1 MTNPIRIENL
11 KKHFHVGLRRK
22 RVDAVVDVSF
32 EVEEGEIFGLIGPNG
47 AGKTTTLKVLT
58 GLMKPTDGKVELFG
72 QDSHDRGAR
81 KRLGYLPENPY
92 FYEHLTAREILKF
105 YGGLFGLGGK
115 DLNSRVDR
123 LLERVGLTFAAD
135 RKLKKFSKGMRQRTG
150 LAQALINEPDL
161 LIFDEPQSGLD
172 PIGRKEVRDLILEL
186 KSEGKTLL
194 FASHI
199 LPDVEAV
206 CDRVAVIHQG
216 KVIEVGALDELVD
229 DRRHTREITAAGIAV
244 EDLPDFV
251 EVLESRRQRVTFQVS
266 GIENVSRVMEL
277 IHGKGADIFS
287 LTPISGTL
295 EDVFI
300 RDTRATEE
308 EE

>member
-1 MTNPIRIENL
+1 MTPPIRISNL
-11 KKHFHVGLRRK
+11 KKKFHVGLRRK

-32 EVEEGEIFGLIGPNG
+32 EVQPGEIFGLIGPNG

-58 GLMKPTDGKVELFG
+58 GLMQPTDGTAELFG
-72 QDSHDRGAR
+72 RPSHERGAR
-81 KRLGYLPENPY
+81 ERLGYLPENPY
-92 FYEHLTAREILKF
+92 FYEHLSARETLKF
-105 YGGLFGLGGK
+105 YAGLFGLSGRSL
-115 DLNSRVDR
+115 DDRVDY
-123 LLERVGLTFAAD
+123 LLERVGLTHAAD

-186 KSEGKTLL
+186 KQEGKTLL

-206 CDRVAVIHQG
+206 CDRVAVIHRG
-216 KVIEVGALDELVD
+216 RVIEVGALDELVD
-229 DRRHTREITAAGIAV
+229 DRKHVREITASGIARD
-244 EDLPDFV
+244 ELPDFV
-251 EVLESRRQRVTFQVS
+251 EILEERRERLIFRVS
-266 GIENVSRVMEL
+266 GLDEVSEVMDL
-277 IHGKGADIFS
+277 LHTRSADVFS
-287 LTPISGTL
+287 ISPISGTL

-300 RDTRATEE
+300 RDTRAAEE